1 MMFKVL
7 LGSLILTS
15 VFDNSYN
22 QRRKR
27 YNKLVAKHRKQMDER
42 IANYIRLIKLDSI
55 AEHGVAD
62 GLEHN
67 LDIFSLE
74 DIKYILDG
82 IYKELPESAMR
93 ISQYIDE
100 LPGTPQ
106 ARGYGVDFV

>member
-1 MMFKVL
+1 MLNYFIGAWL
-7 LGSLILTS
+7 LTS
-15 VFDNSYN
+15 IFGDSYN

-27 YNKLVAKHRKQMDER
+27 YNKLVANHRKQMDVR
-42 IANYIRLIKLDSI
+42 IANYIRLIKLDPI

-74 DIKYILDG
+74 DINYILDG
-82 IYKELPESAMR
+82 IYQELPESAIR
-93 ISQYIDE
+93 IAQYIDK